1 MITADRRS
9 SAYPAWAER
18 ARQVSEASFP
28 RLCAHRGLS
37 QACPENTLPAL
48 AAAIAVGAHEL
59 EFDLWLSRDGV
70 PVVCH
75 DRSVDR
81 TTNGQGLIAELL
93 WEDIQ
98 RLDAGI
104 RWGVVWRGIR
114 VPRLEQ
120 VLDLVDGRIVLNIH
134 IKEAGAQGEL
144 VTRVCD
150 LVRDHA
156 RLGLAYLA
164 GGTEAVL
171 QHAREYAPDVPR
183 ACLLA
188 QHDQAAQVALA
199 RQYECQRVQFGR
211 NVTAADIRRAH
222 EAGLVCNLFWSDEP
236 EDGARYIRDGI
247 DVLLT
252 NCAHVIIAGGWP
264 PRGVRGR
271 VMSVG
276 RFPRS

>member
-1 MITADRRS
+1 MSVADDGLS
-9 SAYPAWAER
+9 THHAWMER
-18 ARQVSEASFP
+18 ARRISTAPFP

-37 QACPENTLPAL
+37 QACPENTLPAF
-48 AAAIAVGAHEL
+48 AAAIAVSAHEL

-81 TTNGQGLIAELL
+81 TTDGRGLIADLS
-93 WEDIQ
+93 WDDIQ

-104 RWGVVWRGIR
+104 RWGDVWRGIR
-114 VPRLEQ
+114 IPRLEQ

-134 IKEAGAQGEL
+134 IKEAGAHGRL

-150 LVRDHA
+150 LVREHA

-164 GGTEAVL
+164 SGTEAVL
-171 QHAREYAPDVPR
+171 QHAREHAPDVPR
-183 ACLLA
+183 TCLLA
-188 QHDQAAQVALA
+188 QHDPTMQVALA
-199 RQYECQRVQFGR
+199 RQYECQRVQFR
-211 NVTAADIRRAH
+211 RIVTAADIRHAH
-222 EAGLVCNLFWSDEP
+222 EAGLICNLFWSDEP

-252 NCAHVIIAGGWP
+252 NCAHVMLAGGWP
-264 PRGVRGR
+264 PRAQCAAE
-271 VMSVG
+271 
-276 RFPRS
+276 